1 MVRKDGRK
9 NVNDRRNELNSRK
22 LRVVTMGS
30 ATIDIIATIANEDI
44 EQMRLT
50 NQTAS
55 FLLMEPGRKV
65 DAETIRT
72 YIGGG
77 AVNTAVCLARQG
89 FAAAPLVKMGRDL
102 NADNI
107 VEALT
112 DEGIDTSLT
121 IHDPDHATAVSLL
134 IASHDRD
141 AAIFTHRGANEHLFQ
156 EDLTEDAFDGA
167 DLVYI
172 AGLSNASADLFPEIV
187 SRAKAA
193 GAFVATNPG
202 IRQLTRKTDPF
213 FDSLDKVDL
222 FICNRAEARALIP
235 KLVERTGWDKGQ
247 PPNVE
252 QDELVLEIE
261 GFKLPSA
268 DYFARMHSLGPSYVG
283 ITDGAHGA
291 YLSVS
296 GDVKFQPVVPADV
309 LGTTGAGD
317 SFASTLAG
325 CLASGVSPAKA
336 LRLAAHNSSSVVSF
350 TDAHSGLLSREQLAA
365 LVP

>member
-1 MVRKDGRK
+1 MAEAIVS
-9 NVNDRRNELNSRK
+9 NRRNELSSSK

-30 ATIDIIATIANEDI
+30 ATIDIIATVANEDI

-65 DAETIRT
+65 DAENIRT

-77 AVNTAVCLARQG
+77 AVNAAVCLARQG
-89 FAAAPLVKMGRDL
+89 FSAAPLVKMGRDL

-107 VEALT
+107 VSALT
-112 DEGIDTSLT
+112 LEGVDTSLA
-121 IHDPDHATAVSLL
+121 IHDPNYATAVSLL

-141 AAIFTHRGANEHLFQ
+141 AAIFTHRGANEHLFL
-156 EDLTEDAFDGA
+156 EDLEKNPFENA

-187 SRAKAA
+187 SRAKEA

-213 FDSLDKVDL
+213 FDSLGKVDL

-235 KLVERTGWDKGQ
+235 KLVERTGWDKGR
-247 PPNVE
+247 PPKAG

-268 DYFARMHSLGPSYVG
+268 DYFARMHSLGPSFVG
-283 ITDGAHGA
+283 ITDGSQGA
-291 YLSVS
+291 FLSVS
-296 GDVKFQPVVPADV
+296 GDILFQPVVPADV

-317 SFASTLAG
+317 SFSSTLAG
-325 CLASGVSPAKA
+325 CLASGVSPLRA
-336 LRLAAHNSSSVVSF
+336 LRLAAQNSSSVVSF

-365 LVP
+365 LVQ